1 MQLFGAHEID
11 AWRDDFTLLA
21 AARLNGL
28 AVDLIASFESD
39 LATATWKDG
48 LVGQSALLAKTV
60 TPRIHEIAQPIV
72 DQIIVRANEALAS
85 IVEYQAIWQ
94 YHRPTDVPGPEGALE
109 GWKDIAVAAA
119 PLAGGVATAA
129 AIPTFAVTTSVAFF
143 GLITTTVVSWPV
155 LVGGTAAAG
164 LAIATGV
171 LNAGKIWDKAEA
183 RLRKKIHERVV
194 ATLLIGEKQP
204 AILEQIAEA
213 FASTAKEAK
222 KR

>member
-1 MQLFGAHEID
+1 MFGAHEID

-21 AARLNGL
+21 AASLNGL

-48 LVGQSALLAKTV
+48 LVGQSAFLAKAV
-60 TPRIHEIAQPIV
+60 TPRIHELAQPIV
-72 DQIIVRANEALAS
+72 DQIIMRANESLAR
-85 IVEYQAIWQ
+85 IVEHQAIWQ
-94 YHRPTDVPGPEGALE
+94 YRPTDVPDSEGALE

-183 RLRKKIHERVV
+183 RLRKNIHEQVV
-194 ATLLIGEKQP
+194 ATLLIGKKQP

-213 FASTAKEAK
+213 FAATAKEAK